1 MSYFSDISPLFSN
14 SKCIRKFPFIHV
26 VAVLNFQAAPSFATN
41 PYATSFNEN
50 ESPGYAVQTVVAT
63 DSDVGSNGAITYS
76 ISAGNT
82 GSVFSIGSVSG
93 TVS

>member
-1 MSYFSDISPLFSN
+1 M
-14 SKCIRKFPFIHV
+14 FPFILK
-26 VAVLNFQAAPSFATN
+26 ALNFQAAPSFATN
-41 PYATSFNEN
+41 PYATSFSEN

-63 DSDVGSNGAITYS
+63 DSDVGSNGPITYS

-82 GSVFSIGSVSG
+82 GTVFSIGSVSG